1 MWSVCYMCVRVTEC
15 VASQLWVKCSHESC
29 ALGSFSALPSEW
41 VRYGHAAVLK
51 PRFSVASMLWLHI
64 DREDSFRSKVFMVSI
79 WLRHS
84 MQRRNYLEWPGL
96 GGGWPALLI
105 CPLKPGRH
113 IFVNN
118 IAITNDRKSN
128 FFPLINTII
137 LYLYVCQFS
146 SKSINSVK
154 SYNWL

>member
-1 MWSVCYMCVRVTEC
+1 MY
-15 VASQLWVKCSHESC
+15 
-29 ALGSFSALPSEW
+29 G
-41 VRYGHAAVLK
+41 RYGHAAVLK

-64 DREDSFRSKVFMVSI
+64 DREDSLRSKVFMVSI

-84 MQRRNYLEWPGL
+84 IQRRNYLEWPGL

-118 IAITNDRKSN
+118 IAITNDRKSK
-128 FFPLINTII
+128 FFPLNNTII
-137 LYLYVCQFS
+137 LYLHANFHPNLLTLLKV
-146 SKSINSVK
+146 ITG
-154 SYNWL
+154 YNNLSLKAARFRRIDGTSFTI